1 MRRGLGR
8 GRVLVGI
15 GSVIAL
21 VAMALPWVT
30 VGDTVPDLTPLQ
42 RNGFDPPGILV
53 FVSAISLLALLVLPY
68 ASRDGRS
75 SLDRP
80 ISYVIAAAVG
90 VVGFV
95 IEAAG
100 LFSDGHLR
108 LPDKAPGLWLAAAGL
123 IVLCWGVGE
132 LLAERPTTV

>member
-15 GSVIAL
+15 GAVLAL

-30 VGDTVPDLTPLQ
+30 VGDSIPELTPLQ

-68 ASRDGRS
+68 ASRNGRS

-90 VVGFV
+90 V
-95 IEAAG
+95 AG
-100 LFSDGHLR
+100 YVLEVAQLFGNGELR
-108 LPDKAPGLWLAAAGL
+108 LPDKAPGLWLAAFGL
-123 IVLCWGVGE
+123 FIVCWGVGE
-132 LLAERPTTV
+132 MLAERPTTV